1 MAERYYLPGDK
12 VAELAEILDAAEQE
26 APELVADVRRLVYGT
41 EVPEDLALKL
51 EEDMRSAV
59 PDPFN

>member
-1 MAERYYLPGDK
+1 MAERYYLPEND
-12 VAELAEILDAAEQE
+12 VLELKEILDAAQTD
-26 APELVADVRRLVYGT
+26 APGLVADIRRLVFGT

-51 EEDMRSAV
+51 EEDFRTAL